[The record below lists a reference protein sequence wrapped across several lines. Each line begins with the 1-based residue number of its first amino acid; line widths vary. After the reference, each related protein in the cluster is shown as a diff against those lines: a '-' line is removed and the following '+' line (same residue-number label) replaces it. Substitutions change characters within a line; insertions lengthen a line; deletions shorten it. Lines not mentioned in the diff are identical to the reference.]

1 MNICKFFIFL
11 FFVIELIVVCMAEDW
26 PRFRGV
32 NGQGISSQ
40 AVPTQWSEDKNIKW
54 RCKLPGPGSSSPIIY
69 RNKIFI
75 TSFSGVTTGDQ
86 DPSKLVRHI
95 VCVDKEKGTIIWK
108 DTVKATQPEDPY
120 SGFLVEHGYA
130 SNTPLIDSGRLFV
143 YLGKSGIHCYS
154 LDGKKLWQKSLGTGS
169 TRRKWGSAASPI
181 IYKNTLIVSAAEES
195 LTLYGLNPENGDQK
209 WKSQAD
215 SLEMAYATPVL
226 MKLSP
231 ERDDLIL
238 PVPGELWGMNP
249 ETGKLRWF
257 TKTNI
262 TGNVSPSPVLGNGTV
277 YIFGGYPSLRRSAI
291 KVDGKKGELKEEAT
305 IWEDNQSSYVPTP
318 VYVNNRLYWA
328 SDTGYACCVDAKS
341 GDMLFRERLDAR
353 GKGSRGK
360 PFYSGAILAGDKI
373 YAVSRWG
380 GTFVFNA
387 DKEFKLISHNKIS
400 SDDSQF
406 HGTPAL
412 SNGEIFLRSDKY
424 LYCISE

>member
-1 MNICKFFIFL
+1 M
-11 FFVIELIVVCMAEDW
+11 
-26 PRFRGV
+26 
-32 NGQGISSQ
+32 
-40 AVPTQWSEDKNIKW
+40 
-54 RCKLPGPGSSSPIIY
+54 
-69 RNKIFI
+69 
-75 TSFSGVTTGDQ
+75 
-86 DPSKLVRHI
+86 
-95 VCVDKEKGTIIWK
+95 
-108 DTVKATQPEDPY
+108 
-120 SGFLVEHGYA
+120 
-130 SNTPLIDSGRLFV
+130 
-143 YLGKSGIHCYS
+143 
-154 LDGKKLWQKSLGTGS
+154 GTGS

-353 GKGSRGK
+353 GKGSKGK
-360 PFYSGAILAGDKI
+360 PFYAGSILAGDKI

>member
-1 MNICKFFIFL
+1 
-11 FFVIELIVVCMAEDW
+11 MAEDW

-32 NGQGISSQ
+32 NGQGISSK

-54 RCKLPGPGSSSPIIY
+54 RCKLPGPGSSSPVIY

-75 TSFSGVTTGDQ
+75 TSFSGVSTGDQ

-143 YLGKSGIHCYS
+143 YLGKSGIHCYR
-154 LDGKKLWQKSLGTGS
+154 LDGKKLWKKSLGTGS

-181 IYKNTLIVSAAEES
+181 IYRNTLIVSAAEES

-226 MKLSP
+226 MNLSP

-257 TKTNI
+257 TETNI

-360 PFYSGAILAGDKI
+360 PFYAGAILAGDKI

-387 DKEFKLISHNKIS
+387 DEEFKLISHNKIS